1 MKLGCTFTPSKM
13 SGRVFSL
20 IWIFYLAGAS
30 MAAAFDWPWKR
41 AKQNALEKTDAPRI
55 QIANF
60 SGGTGASATKALRS
74 ALMTARELFPIS
86 ESSPGAFLVTGTSTG
101 GRVVAHLKGSDGKEI
116 FERTYAAPGLDE
128 NVKTLSDD
136 LIYAV
141 TGRPGLASSR
151 ITFVSDVSGNKQ
163 IYVCDLDGG
172 NVEQITREPYGAA
185 APTVSADASLM
196 AYMSYRS
203 GFSVVQV
210 LDLGGGREQAFSE
223 TSGGSTGP
231 AFSPDGR
238 FLSMTLGFVGTPELF
253 VTELGTGRT
262 VCLTETTGVPCSPTW
277 HPKDPVI
284 MYVCDEGAGPRLW
297 LVPMNKDDKAKP
309 WGLSRA
315 FRTDPEWSP
324 DGTQIAYTTRR
335 QGSLCVAIRSYPSG
349 REKIIRKGGAQHPTW
364 SPNGRFLAYVQSGS
378 LVVHD
383 LKTDEHQTILADN
396 GFISEPRW
404 MR

>member
-41 AKQNALEKTDAPRI
+41 TKQNALENTDAPRI
-55 QIANF
+55 QIASF

-277 HPKDPVI
+277 HPKDPVDH
-284 MYVCDEGAGPRLW
+284 VCL
-297 LVPMNKDDKAKP
+297 
-309 WGLSRA
+309 
-315 FRTDPEWSP
+315 
-324 DGTQIAYTTRR
+324 
-335 QGSLCVAIRSYPSG
+335 
-349 REKIIRKGGAQHPTW
+349 
-364 SPNGRFLAYVQSGS
+364 
-378 LVVHD
+378 
-383 LKTDEHQTILADN
+383 
-396 GFISEPRW
+396 
-404 MR
+404 